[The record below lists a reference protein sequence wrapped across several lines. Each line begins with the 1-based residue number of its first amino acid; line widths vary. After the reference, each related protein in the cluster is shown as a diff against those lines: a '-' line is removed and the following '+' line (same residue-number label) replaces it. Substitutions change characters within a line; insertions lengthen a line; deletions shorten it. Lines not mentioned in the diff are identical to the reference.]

1 MPLINPP
8 NLDIAVLFDLWKK
21 VGHLPGAKLIFS
33 KLVGKVAPY
42 TGTIDA
48 RIRELR
54 PRYSRLA
61 MNDRPAIRNHLSCVH
76 ALALANFAE
85 EATGLAMLAGF
96 PPHTRG
102 IITRLNIEYL
112 KKARGALTAECHAPE
127 VATNDPAEYQ
137 VATDIKSAEGEVVAR
152 ATITWR
158 IGPS

>member
-8 NLDIAVLFDLWKK
+8 SLDIAALFALWKK
-21 VGHLPGAKLIFS
+21 VGHLPGAKLLFS

-48 RIRELR
+48 RIQELR
-54 PRYSRLA
+54 PRYSRLV
-61 MNDRPAIRNHLSCVH
+61 MCDRPLIRNHLSSVH

-96 PPHTRG
+96 PPGTRG
-102 IITRLNIEYL
+102 IITRLDIEYL
-112 KKARGALTAECHAPE
+112 KKARGTLTAECHAPE
-127 VATNDPAEYQ
+127 VATNAPAEYQ
-137 VATDIKSAEGEVVAR
+137 VETDIKSSRGDVVAR

-158 IGPS
+158 VGPG